1 MFRKYMETFGNKK
14 RAERADQIVA
24 LSSSQYFLSKIEN
37 ETENDKVDKME
48 TKNEPNEPNKFI
60 CEKCEYVCSKISNF
74 KRHLSTRCHIE
85 ETFGNKKRANEP
97 ATLKCLNCEKCFSS
111 RGGLWKHKKK
121 CVSEKIVNTE
131 MITTL
136 IKQNAEIV
144 ITQNNNMEK
153 FAEQMTDK
161 MTSMILELCKNG
173 IVNTTN
179 SHNNNNNSQFNL
191 NFFLNETCKNAMNL
205 TDFVDSIKLQ
215 VSDLERIGEEG
226 FVEGM
231 SNIII
236 SNLNNLD
243 ETIRPIHCTDKKR
256 ETIYIKDENVWSK
269 DENQMKMRNTI
280 KKLANKNIRMLP
292 QYREKYPEHKNSYS
306 KQSDI
311 YDKLIIEVMSTSL
324 VNEDK
329 IIKKITNATTIKRR
343 V

>member
-1 MFRKYMETFGNKK
+1 MSTLQQPLKLSCELCDYSSCKK
-14 RAERADQIVA
+14 SDFEKHLQTKKH
-24 LSSSQYFLSKIEN
+24 LSTICQQKSTATNAPIF
-37 ETENDKVDKME
+37 
-48 TKNEPNEPNKFI
+48 F
-60 CEKCEYVCSKISNF
+60 CEKCDYTTTHSKYFSKHLKTVKHKTEPQLQKSQKVAPHEYSCENCGKLF
-74 KRHLSTRCHIE
+74 KDRS
-85 ETFGNKKRANEP
+85 
-97 ATLKCLNCEKCFSS
+97 
-111 RGGLWKHKKK
+111 GLWRHNKKK
-121 CVSEKIVNTE
+121 CSQQEVSSEKELVSSL
-131 MITTL
+131 IT
-136 IKQNAEIV
+136 A
-144 ITQNNNMEK
+144 QNNNMEK
-153 FAEQMTDK
+153 LTN
-161 MTSMILELCKNG
+161 MILELCKNG

-329 IIKKITNATTIKRR
+329 IIKKITNATTIKKTTT
-343 V
+343 

>member
-1 MFRKYMETFGNKK
+1 MFRKYMERAGTSWNEQPSNEKYFCVICDYKSSKK
-14 RAERADQIVA
+14 
-24 LSSSQYFLSKIEN
+24 
-37 ETENDKVDKME
+37 
-48 TKNEPNEPNKFI
+48 
-60 CEKCEYVCSKISNF
+60 SNYD
-74 KRHLSTRCHIE
+74 RHLLTLRHLMEINGTSWNEQKEQIQ
-85 ETFGNKKRANEP
+85 KKQKIQCE
-97 ATLKCLNCEKCFSS
+97 NCEKEYCTPN
-111 RGGLWKHKKK
+111 GLWKHKKI
-121 CVSEKIVNTE
+121 CIPEKNVNAE

-136 IKQNAEIV
+136 IKQNAE
-144 ITQNNNMEK
+144 QNNNVEK
-153 FAEQMTDK
+153 LINL
-161 MTSMILELCKNG
+161 ILELCKNG

-179 SHNNNNNSQFNL
+179 SHNNSQFNL

-236 SNLNNLD
+236 SNLNRLD

-269 DENQMKMRNTI
+269 DENQTKMRNTI
-280 KKLANKNIRMLP
+280 KKLANKNIRLLP